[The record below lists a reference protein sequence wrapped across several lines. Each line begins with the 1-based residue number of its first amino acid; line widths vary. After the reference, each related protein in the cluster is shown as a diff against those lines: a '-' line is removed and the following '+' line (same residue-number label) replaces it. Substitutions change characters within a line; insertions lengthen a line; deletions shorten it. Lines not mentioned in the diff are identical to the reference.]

1 MLVRVVSFFLFILY
15 IVVNDQFEIVNRM
28 NRSLLVHSDSILLSD
43 LPLHSLNSNTMQQ
56 QRQQRRHNQRLPS
69 STSSIIDSHLVNLYA
84 QLAAVEQQHSNTSSI
99 DSNRLKSLVESYH
112 YSCLQLKARY
122 KIEEE
127 RIDRRFDLET
137 RCTRAHFASK
147 KSELKELLLD
157 RLRRK
162 RKLVV
167 DEMRSAIDIHS
178 RSFDADPLLAPMQP
192 PHPLQAKA
200 YNFRQRPDIGQ
211 QTTPSL
217 LNTNDDEFSSL
228 LTMNNIGSS
237 GILSPLPQQQAARK
251 RLVGAFSIFQLPK
264 WTVRDDECEDD
275 LRLISNTRK

>member
-1 MLVRVVSFFLFILY
+1 
-15 IVVNDQFEIVNRM
+15 M
-28 NRSLLVHSDSILLSD
+28 NRSSLIQSNSTLTSD

-56 QRQQRRHNQRLPS
+56 QRQQRRHNHRLS
-69 STSSIIDSHLVNLYA
+69 SSIIDSHLVNLYG
-84 QLAAVEQQHSNTSSI
+84 QLAALEQQQQQQHSNSSSI
-99 DSNRLKSLVESYH
+99 DSNRLKSLLENYH
-112 YSCLQLKARY
+112 YNCLQLKARY

-137 RCTRAHFASK
+137 RCTRAHFAAK

-178 RSFDADPLLAPMQP
+178 RSFDVDPLLVTMQP

-211 QTTPSL
+211 QTSSSS
-217 LNTNDDEFSSL
+217 NINDDEFSTL
-228 LTMNNIGSS
+228 LTMTNIGTS
-237 GILSPLPQQQAARK
+237 GILSPMPHQQAARK

-264 WTVRDDECEDD
+264 WTVKDDECEDD
-275 LRLISNTRK
+275 LRLILNSRK

>member
-1 MLVRVVSFFLFILY
+1 
-15 IVVNDQFEIVNRM
+15 M
-28 NRSLLVHSDSILLSD
+28 NISSLIHSNSTLSSD

-56 QRQQRRHNQRLPS
+56 QRQQRRHNHRLP
-69 STSSIIDSHLVNLYA
+69 SSIIDSHLVNLYA
-84 QLAAVEQQHSNTSSI
+84 QLSALEQQQQHANSTSI
-99 DSNRLKSLVESYH
+99 DSNRLKSLVESYR

-137 RCTRAHFASK
+137 RCTRAHFAAK

-178 RSFDADPLLAPMQP
+178 RSFDADPLLVTMQP

-200 YNFRQRPDIGQ
+200 YNFRQRPEIGQ
-211 QTTPSL
+211 QSTLSS
-217 LNTNDDEFSSL
+217 NTNDDEFSTL
-228 LTMNNIGSS
+228 LTMNNIGTS
-237 GILSPLPQQQAARK
+237 GILSPIPQQQAARK
-251 RLVGAFSIFQLPK
+251 RLVGAFSLFQLPK
-264 WTVRDDECEDD
+264 WTIKDDECEDD
-275 LRLISNTRK
+275 IRLISNSRK

>member
-1 MLVRVVSFFLFILY
+1 
-15 IVVNDQFEIVNRM
+15 
-28 NRSLLVHSDSILLSD
+28 
-43 LPLHSLNSNTMQQ
+43 MQQ
-56 QRQQRRHNQRLPS
+56 QRNQRRQNRHLS
-69 STSSIIDSHLVNLYA
+69 STASSIIDTHLVNLYA
-84 QLAAVEQQHSNTSSI
+84 QLAALEQQQQTNSSSI
-99 DSNRLKSLVESYH
+99 DSNRLKSLLDTYR

-127 RIDRRFDLET
+127 RIDRRYDLET
-137 RCTRAHFASK
+137 RCTRAHFAAK

-178 RSFDADPLLAPMQP
+178 RSFDADPLLVTMQP

-200 YNFRQRPDIGQ
+200 YNFRQRPEMGQ
-211 QTTPSL
+211 PSSSSSSS
-217 LNTNDDEFSSL
+217 NINDDEFSTL
-228 LTMNNIGSS
+228 LTMNNIGST
-237 GILSPLPQQQAARK
+237 GILSPVPQQQQARK

-264 WTVRDDECEDD
+264 WTVKDDECDD
-275 LRLISNTRK
+275 DIRLISSSRK

>member
-1 MLVRVVSFFLFILY
+1 
-15 IVVNDQFEIVNRM
+15 
-28 NRSLLVHSDSILLSD
+28 
-43 LPLHSLNSNTMQQ
+43 MQQ
-56 QRQQRRHNQRLPS
+56 QRQQRRHHHHHHHRLPS
-69 STSSIIDSHLVNLYA
+69 SSSASSIIDSHLVNLYA
-84 QLAAVEQQHSNTSSI
+84 QLAALEQQQNSQSPSI
-99 DSNRLKSLVESYH
+99 DSNRLKSLLESYH

-127 RIDRRFDLET
+127 RIDHRFDLET
-137 RCTRAHFASK
+137 RCTRAHFAAK

-178 RSFDADPLLAPMQP
+178 RSFDADPLLVTMQP

-200 YNFRQRPDIGQ
+200 YNFRQRPDMAQ
-211 QTTPSL
+211 QSSTTNS
-217 LNTNDDEFSSL
+217 TDDEFSSL
-228 LTMNNIGSS
+228 LTMNNIGTS
-237 GILSPLPQQQAARK
+237 GILSPIPQQQAARK

-264 WTVRDDECEDD
+264 WTVKDDECEDD
-275 LRLISNTRK
+275 LRSISNSRK

>member
-1 MLVRVVSFFLFILY
+1 
-15 IVVNDQFEIVNRM
+15 M
-28 NRSLLVHSDSILLSD
+28 NRSSLVQTNSILTSD

-56 QRQQRRHNQRLPS
+56 YRQQRRHNHRLP
-69 STSSIIDSHLVNLYA
+69 SSIIDSHLMNLYG
-84 QLAAVEQQHSNTSSI
+84 QLAALEQQHGNPTSL
-99 DSNRLKSLVESYH
+99 DANRLKSLIDSYH
-112 YSCLQLKARY
+112 HSCLHLKARY

-137 RCTRAHFASK
+137 RCTRAHFAAK
-147 KSELKELLLD
+147 KSELKEHLLD

-178 RSFDADPLLAPMQP
+178 RSFDVDPLLVTMQP

-200 YNFRQRPDIGQ
+200 YNFRQRPDMGQ
-211 QTTPSL
+211 QASSSNTT
-217 LNTNDDEFSSL
+217 DDEFSSL
-228 LTMNNIGSS
+228 LTINNIGTS
-237 GILSPLPQQQAARK
+237 GIVSPITHQQAARK

-264 WTVRDDECEDD
+264 WTIRDDECEDD
-275 LRLISNTRK
+275 LKVISNSRK

>member
-1 MLVRVVSFFLFILY
+1 
-15 IVVNDQFEIVNRM
+15 M
-28 NRSLLVHSDSILLSD
+28 NRSSLVHSNSTLSSD
-43 LPLHSLNSNTMQQ
+43 LPLHSLNSNAMQQ
-56 QRQQRRHNQRLPS
+56 QRQHRRHNHRLPS
-69 STSSIIDSHLVNLYA
+69 STSSIIDSHLVNLYT
-84 QLAAVEQQHSNTSSI
+84 QLAALEQHANSSSI
-99 DSNRLKSLVESYH
+99 DSNRLKPLLESYH

-137 RCTRAHFASK
+137 RCTRAHFATK

-178 RSFDADPLLAPMQP
+178 RSFDADPLLVTMQP

-200 YNFRQRPDIGQ
+200 YNFRQRPEMGQ
-211 QTTPSL
+211 QSTSS
-217 LNTNDDEFSSL
+217 NINDDEFSTL
-228 LTMNNIGSS
+228 LTMNNIGTS
-237 GILSPLPQQQAARK
+237 GILSPVPQQQAARK

-264 WTVRDDECEDD
+264 WTVKDDECEDD
-275 LRLISNTRK
+275 IRLISNSRK

>member
-1 MLVRVVSFFLFILY
+1 
-15 IVVNDQFEIVNRM
+15 
-28 NRSLLVHSDSILLSD
+28 
-43 LPLHSLNSNTMQQ
+43 MQQ
-56 QRQQRRHNQRLPS
+56 QRQQRLHNHRLS
-69 STSSIIDSHLVNLYA
+69 SSIIDSHLFNLHS
-84 QLAAVEQQHSNTSSI
+84 QLAMLEQQHSFSSSI
-99 DSNRLKSLVESYH
+99 DSNCLKSLIEAYH

-137 RCTRAHFASK
+137 RCTRAHFAAK

-178 RSFDADPLLAPMQP
+178 RSFDVDPLLVTMQP

-200 YNFRQRPDIGQ
+200 YNFRQRPDMGQ
-211 QTTPSL
+211 QPGALSSSSSS
-217 LNTNDDEFSSL
+217 NTNDDEFSTL
-228 LTMNNIGSS
+228 LTMNNINAS
-237 GILSPLPQQQAARK
+237 GILSPMPHQQAARK

-264 WTVRDDECEDD
+264 WTIKDDECEDD
-275 LRLISNTRK
+275 LRLISSTRK

>member
-1 MLVRVVSFFLFILY
+1 
-15 IVVNDQFEIVNRM
+15 
-28 NRSLLVHSDSILLSD
+28 
-43 LPLHSLNSNTMQQ
+43 MQQ
-56 QRQQRRHNQRLPS
+56 QRQQRRHHHHHHHRS
-69 STSSIIDSHLVNLYA
+69 SSSASSIIDSHLVNLYA
-84 QLAAVEQQHSNTSSI
+84 QLAAIEQQQNTNSPSI
-99 DSNRLKSLVESYH
+99 DSNRLKSLLDAYH

-137 RCTRAHFASK
+137 RCTRAHFAAK

-178 RSFDADPLLAPMQP
+178 RSFDADPLLVTMQP

-200 YNFRQRPDIGQ
+200 YNFRQRPDMGQ
-211 QTTPSL
+211 QSSTSTTAS
-217 LNTNDDEFSSL
+217 TDDEFSSL
-228 LTMNNIGSS
+228 LTMNNIGTS
-237 GILSPLPQQQAARK
+237 GILSPMPQQQAAARK

-264 WTVRDDECEDD
+264 WTVKDDECEDD
-275 LRLISNTRK
+275 IRSISNSRK